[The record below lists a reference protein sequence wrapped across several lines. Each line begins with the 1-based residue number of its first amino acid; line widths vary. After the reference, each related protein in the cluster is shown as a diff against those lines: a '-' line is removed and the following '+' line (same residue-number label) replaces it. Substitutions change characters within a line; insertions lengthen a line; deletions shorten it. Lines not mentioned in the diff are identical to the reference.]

1 MASNKSKNLNNTAKL
16 TYAAQHLM
24 PEVLQEL
31 LRIKEPCHM
40 IADHV
45 RNDRKLWSS
54 LSKTERAIILK
65 ATTEGYTHFD
75 TPLIYKI
82 LKSLNTVSHPT
93 KGWGHETDPESSET
107 SVGDDVERILRYGNE
122 IAHTIVWNCKV
133 TDSELTQWLSEFK
146 DVAKR
151 MEIYLG
157 TSNGHF
163 TNKLENLEMLALN
176 DDMKDSILNT
186 VRCLKEDVGKLKQD
200 IGNSNIN
207 DAIVVQIEEWEKIDE
222 KFVPTG
228 LCSKLLHNLREN
240 NVTTV
245 YGISGIGKSASIHH
259 VALLL
264 REQNQYEIIPCHSP
278 EDIERTYRKNEN
290 QVYVFDD
297 VCGRYSAIQNEVNSW
312 LKYEPL
318 LKSITREGNTKIL
331 ASCRTQ
337 VFKEEQ
343 FQRIGFLTECSIE
356 FTNNL
361 ITKNQ
366 KRSIAEKY
374 LDPNLIRAIENVI
387 NTYDFLPLMC
397 SLYRNHTEKDV
408 VEFFENPFDI
418 YMSEFDN
425 IKQEPNKL
433 KYFAILLIVL
443 CNGELCFP
451 VKENNISHF
460 YQCFPVK
467 GNNGNN
473 AARHDI
479 NIQNLLEDF
488 GISGGAPK
496 TDIIMQLDSLV
507 GTFLK
512 TEYYHNKIGK
522 EMVIYRPIH
531 AKLFDY
537 MCHHCGLIQNF
548 QNVIIKYACRSLLN
562 QQTCLESLAELEER
576 PIVITTENEEE
587 FFCRMIRDILEV
599 KSEEVFRSPQMKCP
613 EYRQKLIR
621 FLNCNADLLKASFN
635 DIKIGRKVLRGIL
648 ASNYSDVITVAVNIA
663 GSLTSVSERAYCT
676 DKSLIGMLRK
686 TSRNVNMASIKIR
699 KHRYTPLVCACFHGH
714 TEIVKLLLSEGT
726 SVNCN
731 VSHRKLTPL
740 LAAIIGNNADIVE
753 ILLANDESDVNM
765 SDSSNVSPLM
775 VACNAGNFP
784 VVCSLVERGA
794 VLDSIDKCG
803 QTALMFA
810 SRQGYSDIVQCLCE
824 RGANINSQSRKRWTA
839 LMFACKGGHTNIV
852 SYLIERGSSM
862 NEISEHVT
870 TQLTTAAKQHSIE
883 LFKCLLE
890 KGAVLDLNDL
900 DEVSVKERFET
911 ENTTTTVASLQLE
924 VQLFNDVDDCT
935 NFENVGLRLEEEIDL
950 NIDTYP

>member
-1 MASNKSKNLNNTAKL
+1 M
-16 TYAAQHLM
+16 
-24 PEVLQEL
+24 V
-31 LRIKEPCHM
+31 
-40 IADHV
+40 
-45 RNDRKLWSS
+45 
-54 LSKTERAIILK
+54 
-65 ATTEGYTHFD
+65 
-75 TPLIYKI
+75 
-82 LKSLNTVSHPT
+82 
-93 KGWGHETDPESSET
+93 
-107 SVGDDVERILRYGNE
+107 
-122 IAHTIVWNCKV
+122 
-133 TDSELTQWLSEFK
+133 
-146 DVAKR
+146 
-151 MEIYLG
+151 
-157 TSNGHF
+157 
-163 TNKLENLEMLALN
+163 
-176 DDMKDSILNT
+176 
-186 VRCLKEDVGKLKQD
+186 
-200 IGNSNIN
+200 
-207 DAIVVQIEEWEKIDE
+207 
-222 KFVPTG
+222 
-228 LCSKLLHNLREN
+228 HNLKEN

-245 YGISGIGKSASIHH
+245 YGISGIGKSATIHH

-264 REQNQYEIIPCHSP
+264 REQSQYEIIPCHSP
-278 EDIERTYRKNEN
+278 EDIERNFRKNEN
-290 QVYVFDD
+290 QVFVFDD

-312 LKYEPL
+312 LKYEPV
-318 LKSITREGNTKIL
+318 LKSIIREGNTKII
-331 ASCRTQ
+331 ASCRMQ

-361 ITKNQ
+361 LTKNQ

-374 LDPNLIRAIENVI
+374 LDLNLIRAIENVI
-387 NTYDFLPLMC
+387 NTNDFLPLMC

-425 IKQEPNKL
+425 MKEEPYKL

-473 AARHDI
+473 TARHDI
-479 NIQNLLEDF
+479 NIQNLLEDY

-496 TDIIMQLDSLV
+496 TDILIQLDSLV

-512 TEYYHNKIGK
+512 TEYYHNKVGK
-522 EMVIYRPIH
+522 EMVIYRTMH

-537 MCHHCGLIQNF
+537 MCHHCGLQQNF
-548 QNVIIKYACRSLLN
+548 QNLIIKYACRSLLN
-562 QQTCLESLAELEER
+562 QQTCIDSLAKSKER
-576 PIVITTENEEE
+576 PIVISTENEEE

-599 KSEEVFRSPQMKCP
+599 KSDEVFRSPQMQSP

-648 ASNYSDVITVAVNIA
+648 ASNYSDVIAVVINIA
-663 GSLTSVSERAYCT
+663 GSLVSVADRAYCT
-676 DKSLIGMLRK
+676 DKPVIGMLRK
-686 TSRNVNMASIKIR
+686 TSRNVNMASIKIH
-699 KHRYTPLVCACFHGH
+699 KHHYTPLVCACFHGH

-740 LAAIIGNNADIVE
+740 LAAIIGNNTDIVE
-753 ILLANDESDVNM
+753 KLLENDELDVNT
-765 SDSSNVSPLM
+765 SDSNNVSPLM
-775 VACNAGNFP
+775 VACKTGNFP
-784 VVCSLVERGA
+784 VVRSLVERGA
-794 VLDSIDKCG
+794 VLDAIDKCG

-810 SRQGYSDIVQCLCE
+810 SRQGYCDIVQFLCE
-824 RGANINSQSRKRWTA
+824 RGAYINSQSRKRWTA

-852 SYLIERGSSM
+852 GYLIEMGSSVTDV
-862 NEISEHVT
+862 SVHVT
-870 TQLTTAAKQHSIE
+870 PQLTTATKQHSIE

-890 KGAVLDLNDL
+890 KEAVLDLNDL
-900 DEVSVKERFET
+900 DEVSVRERFER
-911 ENTTTTVASLQLE
+911 ENTTTTVASLDLE
-924 VQLFNDVDDCT
+924 VQLFNDVEDT
-935 NFENVGLRLEEEIDL
+935 ENFETVGLRLEEEIDL

>member
-16 TYAAQHLM
+16 AYAAQHLM
-24 PEVLQEL
+24 PAVLQEL
-31 LRIKEPCHM
+31 LRINEPCHV
-40 IADHV
+40 IVGHV
-45 RNDRKLWSS
+45 RNDRNLWSS
-54 LSKTERAIILK
+54 LFKTERAIILK
-65 ATTEGYTHFD
+65 AATEGYTHFD

-82 LKSLNTVSHPT
+82 LRSLNTVDPPT
-93 KGWGHETDPESSET
+93 KGWRHQEDPESSET
-107 SVGDDVERILRYGNE
+107 SVGDDVERIVRYTNE

-133 TDSELTQWLSEFK
+133 TDIELTKWLSAFK
-146 DVAKR
+146 DVSKR
-151 MEIYLG
+151 MEVYLG

-163 TNKLENLEMLALN
+163 THKLENLEMLALN
-176 DDMKDSILNT
+176 DDMKDSILST
-186 VRCLKEDVGKLKQD
+186 VRCLKEDVGKLKQE

-228 LCSKLLHNLREN
+228 LCAKLVHNLKEN

-245 YGISGIGKSASIHH
+245 YGISGIGKSATIHH

-264 REQNQYEIIPCHSP
+264 RKQSQYEIIPCHSP
-278 EDIERTYRKNEN
+278 EDIERNFRKNEN
-290 QVYVFDD
+290 QVFVFDD

-312 LKYEPL
+312 LKYEPV
-318 LKSITREGNTKIL
+318 LKSIIREGNTKII

-337 VFKEEQ
+337 VFEEEQ

-361 ITKNQ
+361 LTKNQ
-366 KRSIAEKY
+366 KRSIAERY

-387 NTYDFLPLMC
+387 NTNDFLPLMC

-408 VEFFENPFDI
+408 VEFFENTFDI
-418 YMSEFDN
+418 YMSEFEN
-425 IKQEPNKL
+425 MKEEPNKL

-488 GISGGAPK
+488 GISGGAHK
-496 TDIIMQLDSLV
+496 TDILMQLDSLV

-512 TEYYHNKIGK
+512 TEYYHNKVGK
-522 EMVIYRPIH
+522 EMVIYRPMH

-537 MCHHCGLIQNF
+537 MCHHCGLQQNF
-548 QNVIIKYACRSLLN
+548 QNLIIKYACRSLLN
-562 QQTCLESLAELEER
+562 QQTCIESLAAKSEER

-599 KSEEVFRSPQMKCP
+599 KSDEVFRSSQMQCP
-613 EYRQKLIR
+613 EYRQKLIS
-621 FLNCNADLLKASFN
+621 FLNCNADLLKASFD

-648 ASNYSDVITVAVNIA
+648 ASNYSDVIAVVVNIA
-663 GSLTSVSERAYCT
+663 GSLVSVSDRAYCI
-676 DKSLIGMLRK
+676 DKSVIGMLRK
-686 TSRNVNMASIKIR
+686 TSRNVNVASIKIR
-699 KHRYTPLVCACFHGH
+699 KHHYTPLVCACFHGH

-740 LAAIIGNNADIVE
+740 LAAIIGNNTDVVEKLLENDDI
-753 ILLANDESDVNM
+753 DVNL
-765 SDSSNVSPLM
+765 SDSSHVSPLV
-775 VACNAGNFP
+775 VACNTGNFP

-794 VLDSIDKCG
+794 VLDAIDKCG

-810 SRQGYSDIVQCLCE
+810 SRQGYFDIVQFLCE
-824 RGANINSQSRKRWTA
+824 RGAYINAQSRKRWTA

-852 SYLIERGSSM
+852 GYLIERGSSVADI
-862 NEISEHVT
+862 NVK
-870 TQLTTAAKQHSIE
+870 TQLTTATKQHSIE

-890 KGAVLDLNDL
+890 KDTVLDLNDL
-900 DEVSVKERFET
+900 DEVSVKERFER
-911 ENTTTTVASLQLE
+911 ENTTTTVASLDLE
-924 VQLFNDVDDCT
+924 VQLFNDVDDT
-935 NFENVGLRLEEEIDL
+935 ENFETVGLRLGEEIDL
-950 NIDTYP
+950 NVDSYA